1 MYIRYRYRIWTYLD
15 NVVMSYFSDF
25 IMYCHVNVLSGP
37 YVLPGGGEAAWLLLA
52 KQLLGMVILCGIS
65 IGITYFSV

>member
-1 MYIRYRYRIWTYLD
+1 MYVHYCYMWTYLD
-15 NVVMSYFSDF
+15 NVVMSGC
-25 IMYCHVNVLSGP
+25 IVYCHVNVLSGP
-37 YVLPGGGEAAWLLLA
+37 SVLRGGGEAAWLLLA